1 MFHWREQNPAIVAG
15 SGPGGPGVHGD
26 FGVDWGFTEA
36 GGGSSVGD
44 FASLNL
50 GGHVGDDPGA
60 VEFNRS
66 LVAGS
71 LDVPR
76 DHLLFMSQCHGCDV
90 AIVDGP
96 WQGEPPAVDALVTTS
111 THLALAVLVADCTP
125 VLLVDRVAGV
135 AAALHAGRPG
145 MMQGIVGRTV
155 DAMTD
160 LGARSI
166 SAVVGPSVCGRCYE
180 VPEAMRA
187 QAARVSPV
195 AAAISWQG
203 TPAIDVAAGVVDQ
216 LQARSVAVRWIWGC
230 SRESETLFS
239 YRRQHR
245 TGRFAGLVRLLEAT
259 TEDLEAPTE
268 DSEESRAEGSRAEES
283 IPQERV

>member
-1 MFHWREQNPAIVAG
+1 MFHWREQNPAIG
-15 SGPGGPGVHGD
+15 DSGNHREH
-26 FGVDWGFTEA
+26 GVDWGFTSA
-36 GGGSSVGD
+36 SGGSSGGD

-50 GGHVGDDPGA
+50 GGHVGDDQGA
-60 VEFNRS
+60 VESNRA
-66 LVAGS
+66 LVAGR

-76 DHLLFMSQCHGCDV
+76 DRLLFMSQCHGSDL

-111 THLALAVLVADCTP
+111 TDLALAVLVADCTP
-125 VLLVDRVAGV
+125 VLLVDRAAGV

-155 DAMTD
+155 EAMTD

-180 VPEAMRA
+180 VPEVMRA

-216 LQARSVAVRWIWGC
+216 LQARSVAVRWIGGC
-230 SRESETLFS
+230 TRESDRLFS

-245 TGRFAGLVRLLEAT
+245 TGRFAGVIRLLDA
-259 TEDLEAPTE
+259 
-268 DSEESRAEGSRAEES
+268 
-283 IPQERV
+283 